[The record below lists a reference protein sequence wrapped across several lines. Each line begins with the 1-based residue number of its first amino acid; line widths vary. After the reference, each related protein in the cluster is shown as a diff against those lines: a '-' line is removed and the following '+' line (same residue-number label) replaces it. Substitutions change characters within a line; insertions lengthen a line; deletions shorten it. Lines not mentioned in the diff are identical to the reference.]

1 MHISCC
7 RYVSCKSCFVASIF
21 SYMLSVLRIYYISN
35 EFLPFSKDD
44 WANTSKTEKVSTND
58 LQDVSSIGNK
68 TEDKLVTLQNE
79 DKNQGKN
86 DEIKPAMREAIE
98 KEIEQLSDN
107 GVQSSSFSG
116 RHTSED
122 SQISTEIS
130 SRKQMTGERTEEQ
143 NSPQNQESQ
152 ALDILS
158 SKNGAQLTQDN
169 ESEMKSD
176 SDQELNESVLDPK
189 TLSEV
194 TSPSLWTQKQS
205 NVHDAEENRKKV
217 IGVTS
222 DEGTYKPLIRVGIAQ
237 NADSKDMLSW
247 PEDER
252 SALTKSIKNQ
262 MKGKEPLLP
271 LIFCYNLQVKEC
283 CELLYFI

>member
-1 MHISCC
+1 MQ
-7 RYVSCKSCFVASIF
+7 KLCFIASVF
-21 SYMLSVLRIYYISN
+21 SYTLSVLLIYYISH

-79 DKNQGKN
+79 EDKNQGKD

-116 RHTSED
+116 KHTSED

-130 SRKQMTGERTEEQ
+130 SRKQMTGKRTEEQ

-158 SKNGAQLTQDN
+158 SKNGAQLTRDN

-176 SDQELNESVLDPK
+176 SDQEFNESVLDPK
-189 TLSEV
+189 TPSEV

-222 DEGTYKPLIRVGIAQ
+222 EEGTYKPLIRVGISQ

-247 PEDER
+247 PEDEQ
-252 SALTKSIKNQ
+252 SALTKSIKSQ
-262 MKGKEPLLP
+262 MKGKEP
-271 LIFCYNLQVKEC
+271 
-283 CELLYFI
+283 

>member
-1 MHISCC
+1 M
-7 RYVSCKSCFVASIF
+7 KKLCFVASVF
-21 SYMLSVLRIYYISN
+21 SYTLSVLRIYYISH

-44 WANTSKTEKVSTND
+44 RAKTEKVSTND

-79 DKNQGKN
+79 EYKHQGKD
-86 DEIKPAMREAIE
+86 DEIEPAMREVIE
-98 KEIEQLSDN
+98 KENEQLSDN
-107 GVQSSSFSG
+107 SDFASVQSSSLTG

-130 SRKQMTGERTEEQ
+130 SRKQMTGERTEKQ
-143 NSPQNQESQ
+143 NSQQNQESQ
-152 ALDILS
+152 ALDIMS
-158 SKNGAQLTQDN
+158 SKDGTDMARDS

-176 SDQELNESVLDPK
+176 RDQELNESVLDPR
-189 TLSEV
+189 TPLEG
-194 TSPSLWTQKQS
+194 TTQSLWAQKQS
-205 NVHDAEENRKKV
+205 NVQDAEENRKKV

-222 DEGTYKPLIRVGIAQ
+222 EEGRYKPLIRVGIAQ

-252 SALTKSIKNQ
+252 SAFTKSIRSQ
-262 MKGKEPLLP
+262 MKGKES
-271 LIFCYNLQVKEC
+271 
-283 CELLYFI
+283 